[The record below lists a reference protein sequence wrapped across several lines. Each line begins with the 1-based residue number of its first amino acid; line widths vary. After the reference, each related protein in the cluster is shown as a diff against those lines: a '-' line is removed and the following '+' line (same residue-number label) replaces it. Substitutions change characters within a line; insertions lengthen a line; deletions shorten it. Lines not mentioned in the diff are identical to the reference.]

1 MKMNPS
7 FSLDNF
13 QLLEDSQPLRK
24 HSLIHLSTVL
34 ESVDQIQLGSVEIL
48 SDIDMVPNIR
58 SWWSSHISVHQWMYP
73 TIWHHLQVDQDC
85 PCSPRLQKEIER
97 TYWFYYFIS
106 NAKWKKNH
114 LFLITNNE
122 IILELDIIISR
133 LFNSLQVQFIFQMR
147 VSEKEQFYLE
157 PT

>member
-13 QLLEDSQPLRK
+13 QLLEDSQPFRK

-58 SWWSSHISVHQWMYP
+58 S
-73 TIWHHLQVDQDC
+73 
-85 PCSPRLQKEIER
+85 
-97 TYWFYYFIS
+97 
-106 NAKWKKNH
+106 
-114 LFLITNNE
+114 
-122 IILELDIIISR
+122 
-133 LFNSLQVQFIFQMR
+133 
-147 VSEKEQFYLE
+147 
-157 PT
+157 